1 MSKSNRV
8 DHKAKI
14 PPSGFVI
21 NRFKGLGTGAYEE
34 EGIPNSNKSKSTNR
48 QKPKRRKR

>member
-1 MSKSNRV
+1 MSKPKR
-8 DHKAKI
+8 KGMI

-21 NRFKGLGTGAYEE
+21 NRRKSFGTGACEE
-34 EGIPNSNKSKSTNR
+34 QGIPNSNKSKSTNR

>member
-1 MSKSNRV
+1 MSKSNR
-8 DHKAKI
+8 KARI

-21 NRFKGLGTGAYEE
+21 NRFKSLGTGAYEE

-48 QKPKRRKR
+48 QKAKRRKR